1 MSRVDGWRLWTPP
14 PGSIPT
20 LAVPSLEGVRSVHMI
35 GIGGAGMRNLA
46 RLLLARGVAV
56 SGSDIKDSASL
67 RELASLGARVTR
79 GHDPA
84 AVGSPDAVIVSS
96 AIRDTDPEL
105 AAAREAS
112 IPVWRRQQALAALA
126 QGHRVIA
133 VAGTHGKS
141 TTTSMIGVI
150 LEHAGVDPTYLIGGD
165 LNESGSGARSGSSD
179 LFVFEADES
188 DGSFLVI
195 RPWAGVVTNVD
206 VDHVEFYRGGLE
218 EIVDAFGEFVGRCA
232 HVVAWGDDPA
242 LCRALERAG
251 VRAITYGLAA
261 GNDLVVTVDDLGP
274 SGARGSV
281 RVDDEVVPVA
291 LRVDG
296 AHNLLN
302 AAASIAV
309 ARLVGV
315 APAVAAVALASFE
328 GVHRRFE
335 LRGTARGAEFFDDY
349 GHNPAEMA
357 ATVATARRRNPGRL
371 IALVQPHRYP
381 RVQALWRELGAS
393 VAEADLVIVTDIY
406 GAAQEPIPGV
416 TGKLV
421 VNGVQLA
428 APGRR
433 TLYLPHRRDVVDF
446 LDGEVRAG
454 DLVVTMG
461 CGDVWMLGD
470 AAIER
475 IRERDGERLPHA

>member
-1 MSRVDGWRLWTPP
+1 MSRVAGWRLWTPP

-105 AAAREAS
+105 AAARKAS
-112 IPVWRRQQALAALA
+112 VPVWRRQQALAALA
-126 QGHRVIA
+126 QGHRAIA

-242 LCRALERAG
+242 LRRALELAG

-261 GNDLVVTVDDLGP
+261 GNDLVGDGRRPRPLGRAGER
-274 SGARGSV
+274 S
-281 RVDDEVVPVA
+281 
-291 LRVDG
+291 
-296 AHNLLN
+296 
-302 AAASIAV
+302 
-309 ARLVGV
+309 
-315 APAVAAVALASFE
+315 
-328 GVHRRFE
+328 
-335 LRGTARGAEFFDDY
+335 
-349 GHNPAEMA
+349 
-357 ATVATARRRNPGRL
+357 RRR
-371 IALVQPHRYP
+371 
-381 RVQALWRELGAS
+381 
-393 VAEADLVIVTDIY
+393 
-406 GAAQEPIPGV
+406 
-416 TGKLV
+416 
-421 VNGVQLA
+421 
-428 APGRR
+428 
-433 TLYLPHRRDVVDF
+433 
-446 LDGEVRAG
+446 
-454 DLVVTMG
+454 
-461 CGDVWMLGD
+461 
-470 AAIER
+470 
-475 IRERDGERLPHA
+475 